1 MAAVRLRENEDG
13 VSVIVGTLMLILI
26 TVTAAAGLA
35 IMVSEFQKEDMERQ
49 SHILSV
55 EHENLSLTHIGLT
68 NNKTFWNEW
77 NETID
82 YSGNWTTLD
91 LTILNLNIEDSY
103 VVAISVNGRYA
114 KNYTYNDVKYSPA
127 KRLLIPARKSRENV
141 QINFTSSFDEPLFIS
156 TGEALDVRVMTSLY
170 NTFERTF
177 EQPTPVVHF
186 TVRTEDLGFVDRD
199 LLVLDGSDSFDD
211 GAVTAWNWTIDDGSK
226 TVPAGNWADPANIT
240 TSFAE
245 GQKATARLDSS
256 GPLRI
261 NLTVTDDAGMT
272 SSSQYTYIPANPMFN
287 PATNLQVTV
296 NGNEVN
302 ATVLD
307 IGGKPVKGVAVN
319 FVKTYDAYGNLTMSH
334 WSRATDANGVALST
348 KLDGTGTIRVIAA
361 KIPPVDVVLAL

>member
-1 MAAVRLRENEDG
+1 MAGLSEDG

-35 IMVSEFQKEDMERQ
+35 IMISEFQKEDMERQ
-49 SHILSV
+49 SHIRSV

-68 NNKTFWNEW
+68 NNKTFWAEW
-77 NETID
+77 SNGTITD
-82 YSGNWTTLD
+82 SGNWSTLD
-91 LTILNLNIEDSY
+91 LTILNLNVEDSY
-103 VVAISVNGRYA
+103 VTAISVNGRYA
-114 KNYTYNDVKYSPA
+114 KNYTYNDVEYSPA

-141 QINFTSSFDEPLFIS
+141 KINVTSGFEEPLFIS
-156 TGEALDVRVMTSLY
+156 TDEALDVRVLTSLY
-170 NTFERTF
+170 NTFARTF
-177 EQPTPVVHF
+177 TQPTPVVHF
-186 TVRTEDLGFVDRD
+186 TIRTENLGFVDRD

-211 GAVTAWNWTIDDGSK
+211 GAVAAWNWTIDDGSK
-226 TVPAGNWADPANIT
+226 TVPFAGNWLDAANIT

-245 GQKATARLDSS
+245 GRKTTVRPESP

-261 NLTVTDDAGMT
+261 NLTVTDDTGMT

-307 IGGKPVKGVAVN
+307 IGGKPVKGAVVN
-319 FVKTYDAYGNLTMSH
+319 FVKTHDAYGNLTMSH
-334 WSRATDANGVALST
+334 WSRATDADGVAHST
-348 KLDGTGTIRVIAA
+348 KKEGAGTIRVIAA
-361 KIPPVDVVLAL
+361 KIPSVDVPLAL